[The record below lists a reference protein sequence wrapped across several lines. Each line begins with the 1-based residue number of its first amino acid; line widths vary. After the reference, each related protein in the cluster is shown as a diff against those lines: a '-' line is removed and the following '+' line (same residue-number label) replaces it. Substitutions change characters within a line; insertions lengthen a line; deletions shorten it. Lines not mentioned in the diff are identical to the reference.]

1 MYSSNLLEKGCYQ
14 VFLDVAD
21 NMKYE
26 EFVEQVNKY
35 YYAKEPIY
43 FKAIADLEEL
53 RKDLIKLDDSKHLIG
68 IVKPFLIK
76 WGRMGRV
83 VGRQGLNWRGLS
95 ERLRNSEKDF
105 GNLRKMRFQTI
116 DFQEDDISNSIKNIY
131 QRIDPLEYLGSPT
144 TISKIMH
151 VLNPEIFVMWDI
163 GIRDR
168 YKKKNRSVL
177 GNSEGYLEFLKENQR
192 EIRDALNDGRKTT
205 GKDLDEIERELR
217 KEHENKT
224 LAKLI
229 DQYNYQI
236 AHP

>member
-1 MYSSNLLEKGCYQ
+1 
-14 VFLDVAD
+14 
-21 NMKYE
+21 
-26 EFVEQVNKY
+26 
-35 YYAKEPIY
+35 
-43 FKAIADLEEL
+43 
-53 RKDLIKLDDSKHLIG
+53 
-68 IVKPFLIK
+68 
-76 WGRMGRV
+76 
-83 VGRQGLNWRGLS
+83 
-95 ERLRNSEKDF
+95 
-105 GNLRKMRFQTI
+105 
-116 DFQEDDISNSIKNIY
+116 
-131 QRIDPLEYLGSPT
+131 
-144 TISKIMH
+144 MH